1 MVRRVPR
8 AIALVATMLLG
19 GLGLSPALL
28 EAATFQGTVVDGET
42 AEPLEGALVIVIWW
56 REGGHAA
63 GHAQPI
69 AYHVAEQITDVRGR
83 FAADVSP
90 GLLSLVFQRRDVLVY
105 KPGYRPLRDTS
116 RDPRAP
122 LLSQTVVG
130 LTKARTPQEARAYAG
145 SDHLHLHM
153 CPSELLSAGCVRTT
167 QVPRLIRVLEIQ
179 RRIFDP
185 SPAGFEGEGDEP

>member
-1 MVRRVPR
+1 MTRPAIPAREEAHMRCPGVKNAHYCARPSATIPAMVRRAPR
-8 AIALVATMLLG
+8 AAALVATMLLG
-19 GLGLSPALL
+19 ALGLSPAPL

-90 GLLSLVFQRRDVLVY
+90 GLLS
-105 KPGYRPLRDTS
+105 
-116 RDPRAP
+116 
-122 LLSQTVVG
+122 
-130 LTKARTPQEARAYAG
+130 
-145 SDHLHLHM
+145 
-153 CPSELLSAGCVRTT
+153 
-167 QVPRLIRVLEIQ
+167 
-179 RRIFDP
+179 
-185 SPAGFEGEGDEP
+185 